1 MRQLLLF
8 CALAMTSLGARADMF
23 AIFREPDG
31 STKWQYVANTSAGVL
46 IITLVIVLLFLFRAH
61 RRAMRWNRALTDIK
75 VNLEQRVAQRTAVL
89 QQTTEQLQEREAYIA
104 SIVNS
109 MPVMLIGLNQQ
120 LHITQWNK
128 KAEEITGRPLQDV
141 IGKNLWEAYSAITLT
156 KEQVQAVLAS
166 GETTSLKHTQRGQ
179 YTFDITLYPL
189 DNQNTG
195 IVILISDVTKL
206 VSAENK
212 LAERDK
218 VSAMGEFASAMA
230 YDISLPINTIFARV
244 SSARQEI
251 EAAELGE
258 VKQFLLQEVETV
270 RQSAQ
275 QATAIAHNLLDL
287 ARAHRDSKQ
296 LAEIPPI
303 MDRAIELAS
312 DLFTD
317 VNGITF
323 KYINIRRNYADA
335 LPQIPCF
342 ATELE
347 QVFVRL
353 MRNAFYALNAK
364 LWDEH
369 NKPWINIEIGTFY
382 DSLWIKLEHN
392 GKSLTEEEQLDIF
405 QPFFALSEHNSS
417 FPVEQRLSYSHFII
431 TDHHRGQMAVTS
443 DDEHGTCFN
452 IQLALR

>member
-218 VSAMGEFASAMA
+218 VSAMGELASAMA

>member
-1 MRQLLLF
+1 MKNFLLF
-8 CALAMTSLGARADMF
+8 SALALTSLSARADLL
-23 AIFREPDG
+23 AVFREPDG
-31 STKWQYVANTSAGVL
+31 STKWQYVANTSAGIL
-46 IITLVIVLLFLFRAH
+46 IITLVIVLIFLIRAH

-75 VNLEQRVAQRTAVL
+75 AHLEQRVAQRTAVL

-109 MPVMLIGLNQQ
+109 MPVMLIGLNQDLQ
-120 LHITQWNK
+120 ITQWNK

-156 KEQVQAVLAS
+156 VDQVKAVLAS
-166 GETTSLKHTQRGQ
+166 GETTNLKHTQRDQ

-189 DNQNTG
+189 DNQHTG

-206 VSAENK
+206 VSAQNK

-218 VSAMGEFASAMA
+218 VSAMGELASAMA

-244 SSARQEI
+244 SSAQQEI
-251 EAAELGE
+251 EAADLGE
-258 VKQFLLQEVETV
+258 VKEFLLQEVETV
-270 RQSAQ
+270 RQSAH
-275 QATAIAHNLLDL
+275 QATAIAQNLLDL

-296 LAEIPPI
+296 LAAVPPM

-312 DLFTD
+312 ELFTD
-317 VNGITF
+317 VNGLTF
-323 KYINIRRNYADA
+323 KYINIRRNYAED

-342 ATELE
+342 PAELE

-364 LWDEH
+364 TWDES
-369 NKPWINIEIGTFY
+369 KPWINIEIGKFF
-382 DSLWIKLEHN
+382 DSLWVKIHHN
-392 GKSLTEEEQLDIF
+392 GKSLKEEEQLDIF
-405 QPFFALSEHNSS
+405 QPFYALSDHGSS
-417 FPVEQRLSYSHFII
+417 FPVEQRLSYSYFII
-431 TDHHRGQMAVTS
+431 TQHHRGQMSVTS
-443 DDEHGTCFN
+443 DDEQGTCFN
-452 IQLALR
+452 IQLALV

>member
-8 CALAMTSLGARADMF
+8 CALAMTSLGARADIF

-46 IITLVIVLLFLFRAH
+46 IITLVIVLIFLFRAH
-61 RRAMRWNRALTDIK
+61 RRALRWNRALTDIK
-75 VNLEQRVAQRTAVL
+75 ANLEQRVAQRTAVL
-89 QQTTEQLQEREAYIA
+89 QHTTEQLQEREAYIG

-109 MPVMLIGLNQQ
+109 MPVMLIGLNQELQ
-120 LHITQWNK
+120 ITQWNK

-141 IGKNLWEAYSAITLT
+141 IGKNLWDAYSNITLT
-156 KEQVQAVLAS
+156 VEQVKAVLAS
-166 GETTSLKHTQRGQ
+166 GETTNLNHTQRGQ

-218 VSAMGEFASAMA
+218 VSAMGELASAMA

-251 EAAELGE
+251 ETAELGE
-258 VKQFLLQEVETV
+258 VKEFLLQEVETV
-270 RQSAQ
+270 RLSAQ

-287 ARAHRDSKQ
+287 ASSHRDSKQ
-296 LAEIPPI
+296 PADVPVI

-317 VNGITF
+317 VNGLTF
-323 KYINIRRNYADA
+323 KYINIRRNYAND

-364 LWDEH
+364 TWDEH
-369 NKPWINIEIGTFY
+369 NKPWINIEIGKFY
-382 DSLWIKLEHN
+382 DSLWVKLEHN

-405 QPFFALSEHNSS
+405 QPFFSLTDRNSS
-417 FPVEQRLSYSHFII
+417 FPVEQRLSYSYFII

-452 IQLALR
+452 IQLALS

>member
-8 CALAMTSLGARADMF
+8 CALAMTSFGARADIF

-120 LHITQWNK
+120 LQITQWNK

-156 KEQVQAVLAS
+156 AEQVQAVLAS

-218 VSAMGEFASAMA
+218 VSAMGELASAMA
-230 YDISLPINTIFARV
+230 YDISLPINTILARV

-251 EAAELGE
+251 ETAELGE

-317 VNGITF
+317 VNGLTF
-323 KYINIRRNYADA
+323 KYINIRRNYAEDF
-335 LPQIPCF
+335 PQIPCF
-342 ATELE
+342 PTELE

-364 LWDEH
+364 PWDEH

-405 QPFFALSEHNSS
+405 QPFFALREHNSS

-452 IQLALR
+452 IQLALN

>member
-218 VSAMGEFASAMA
+218 VSAMGELASAMA

-443 DDEHGTCFN
+443 DDKHGTCFN

>member
-218 VSAMGEFASAMA
+218 VSAMGELASAMA

-452 IQLALR
+452 IQLALQ

>member
-1 MRQLLLF
+1 MKQILLI
-8 CALAMTSLGARADMF
+8 CALALTSLSARADIF
-23 AIFREPDG
+23 AVFREPDG

-46 IITLVIVLLFLFRAH
+46 IITLVIVLIFLFRAH
-61 RRAMRWNRALTDIK
+61 RRAMRSNRALTDIK
-75 VNLEQRVAQRTAVL
+75 AHLEQRVAQRTAVL

-109 MPVMLIGLNQQ
+109 MPVMLIGLDQQ
-120 LHITQWNK
+120 LQITQWNH
-128 KAEEITGRPLQDV
+128 KAEEITGRPLADV
-141 IGKNLWEAYSAITLT
+141 IGKNLWEAYPAITLT
-156 KEQVQAVLAS
+156 VEQVKSVLAG
-166 GETTSLKHTQRGQ
+166 GETISLKHTQRGQ

-218 VSAMGEFASAMA
+218 VSAMGELASAMA

-244 SSARQEI
+244 SSARNEI
-251 EAAELGE
+251 ENAELGE

-275 QATAIAHNLLDL
+275 QATAIAQNLLDL
-287 ARAHRDSKQ
+287 ARSHRDSKQ
-296 LAEIPPI
+296 TAAVPPI

-312 DLFTD
+312 DLFND
-317 VNGITF
+317 VNGLTF
-323 KYINIRRNYADA
+323 KYINIRRNYAHD
-335 LPQIPCF
+335 LPAIPCF
-342 ATELE
+342 PTELE

-364 LWDEH
+364 VWDEH
-369 NKPWINIEIGTFY
+369 NKPWINIEIGKFF

-392 GKSLTEEEQLDIF
+392 GKCLSDEEQLDIF
-405 QPFFALSEHNSS
+405 QPFFALNGHSSS
-417 FPVEQRLSYSHFII
+417 FPVEQRLSYSYFII

-443 DDEHGTCFN
+443 DEENGTCFN
-452 IQLALR
+452 IQLALG

>member
-46 IITLVIVLLFLFRAH
+46 IITLVIVLIFLFRAH

-75 VNLEQRVAQRTAVL
+75 AHLEQRVAQRTAVL
-89 QQTTEQLQEREAYIA
+89 QQTTEQLQEREAYIG

-109 MPVMLIGLNQQ
+109 MPVMLIGLNQELQ
-120 LHITQWNK
+120 ITQWNK
-128 KAEEITGRPLQDV
+128 KAEEITGRPLADV
-141 IGKNLWEAYSAITLT
+141 IGKNLWEAYPAITLT
-156 KEQVQAVLAS
+156 VDQVKAALAS
-166 GETTSLKHTQRGQ
+166 DETTSLKHTQRGQ

-189 DNQNTG
+189 DNQNTD

-218 VSAMGEFASAMA
+218 VSAMGELASAMA

-251 EAAELGE
+251 EAAELGD

-270 RQSAQ
+270 RLSAQ

-287 ARAHRDSKQ
+287 AGSHRDSKQ
-296 LAEIPPI
+296 PADVPPI

-317 VNGITF
+317 VNGLTF
-323 KYINIRRNYADA
+323 KYINIRRNYADD
-335 LPQIPCF
+335 LPPIPCF
-342 ATELE
+342 PAELE

-364 LWDEH
+364 VWDEH
-369 NKPWINIEIGTFY
+369 NKPWINIEIGKFY
-382 DSLWIKLEHN
+382 DSLWVKLEHN

-405 QPFFALSEHNSS
+405 QPFFSLTDRNSS
-417 FPVEQRLSYSHFII
+417 FPVEQRLSYSYFII

-452 IQLALR
+452 IQLALS

>member
-1 MRQLLLF
+1 MKQILLI
-8 CALAMTSLGARADMF
+8 CALALTSLSARADIF
-23 AIFREPDG
+23 AVFREPDG

-46 IITLVIVLLFLFRAH
+46 IITLVIVLIFLFRAH
-61 RRAMRWNRALTDIK
+61 RRAMRSNRALTDIK
-75 VNLEQRVAQRTAVL
+75 AHLEQRVAQRTAVL

-109 MPVMLIGLNQQ
+109 MPVMLIGLDQQ
-120 LHITQWNK
+120 LQITQWNH
-128 KAEEITGRPLQDV
+128 KAEEITGRPLADV
-141 IGKNLWEAYSAITLT
+141 IGKNLWEAYPAITLT
-156 KEQVQAVLAS
+156 VEQVKSVLAG
-166 GETTSLKHTQRGQ
+166 GETISLKHTQRGQ

-218 VSAMGEFASAMA
+218 VSAMGELASAMA

-244 SSARQEI
+244 SSARNEI
-251 EAAELGE
+251 ENAELGE

-275 QATAIAHNLLDL
+275 QATAIAQNLLDL
-287 ARAHRDSKQ
+287 ARSHRDSKQ
-296 LAEIPPI
+296 IAIVPPI

-312 DLFTD
+312 DLFND
-317 VNGITF
+317 VNGLTF
-323 KYINIRRNYADA
+323 KYINIRRNYAHD
-335 LPQIPCF
+335 LPAIPCF
-342 ATELE
+342 PTELE

-364 LWDEH
+364 VWDEH
-369 NKPWINIEIGTFY
+369 NKPWINIEIGKFF

-392 GKSLTEEEQLDIF
+392 GKCLSDEEQLDIF
-405 QPFFALSEHNSS
+405 QPFFALNGHSSS
-417 FPVEQRLSYSHFII
+417 FPVEQRLSYSYFII

-443 DDEHGTCFN
+443 DEENGTCFN
-452 IQLALR
+452 IQLALG

>member
-8 CALAMTSLGARADMF
+8 CALAMTSFGARADIF

-120 LHITQWNK
+120 LQITQWNK

-156 KEQVQAVLAS
+156 AEQVQAVLAS

-218 VSAMGEFASAMA
+218 VSAMGELASAMA

-251 EAAELGE
+251 ETAELGE

-317 VNGITF
+317 VNGLTF
-323 KYINIRRNYADA
+323 KYINIRRNYAED

-342 ATELE
+342 PTELE

-364 LWDEH
+364 PWDEH
-369 NKPWINIEIGTFY
+369 NKPWINIEIGKFY

-452 IQLALR
+452 IQLALQ

>member
-8 CALAMTSLGARADMF
+8 CGLAMASLGAYADVF
-23 AIFREPDG
+23 AIFREADG
-31 STKWQYVANTSAGVL
+31 STKWQYVANTSAGIL
-46 IITLVIVLLFLFRAH
+46 IITLVIVLVFLFRAH

-75 VNLEQRVAQRTAVL
+75 ANLEQRVAQRTAVL
-89 QQTTEQLQEREAYIA
+89 QHTTEQLQEREAYIA

-109 MPVMLIGLNQQ
+109 MPVMLIGLSQELQ
-120 LHITQWNK
+120 ITQWNK

-141 IGKNLWEAYSAITLT
+141 IGKNLWEAYPAITLT
-156 KEQVQAVLAS
+156 AEQVKSVLAS
-166 GETTSLKHTQRGQ
+166 GETTNLKHTQRGQ

-218 VSAMGEFASAMA
+218 VSAMGELASAMA

-251 EAAELGE
+251 ETAELGE

-287 ARAHRDSKQ
+287 ARSHRDSKQ
-296 LAEIPPI
+296 LADVPPI

-317 VNGITF
+317 VNGLTF
-323 KYINIRRNYADA
+323 KYINIRRNYADN

-342 ATELE
+342 PAELE

-364 LWDEH
+364 CWDEH
-369 NKPWINIEIGTFY
+369 NKPWINIEIGKFY

-392 GKSLTEEEQLDIF
+392 GKSLTDEEQLDIF
-405 QPFFALSEHNSS
+405 QPFFSLTDRRSS
-417 FPVEQRLSYSHFII
+417 FPVEQRLSYSYFII

-452 IQLALR
+452 IQLALS

>member
-8 CALAMTSLGARADMF
+8 CALAMASFGARADMF

-46 IITLVIVLLFLFRAH
+46 IITLVIVLVFLFRAH

-75 VNLEQRVAQRTAVL
+75 ANLEQRVAQRTAVL
-89 QQTTEQLQEREAYIA
+89 QQTTEQLQEREAYIG

-109 MPVMLIGLNQQ
+109 MPVMLIGLNQELQ
-120 LHITQWNK
+120 ITQWNK

-141 IGKNLWEAYSAITLT
+141 IGKNLWEAYPAITLT
-156 KEQVQAVLAS
+156 VEQVKAALAN
-166 GETTSLKHTQRGQ
+166 GETTNLKHTQRGQ

-189 DNQNTG
+189 DNQNTD

-218 VSAMGEFASAMA
+218 VSAMGELASAMA

-270 RQSAQ
+270 RLSAQ

-287 ARAHRDSKQ
+287 AGSHRDSKQ
-296 LAEIPPI
+296 LADVPPI

-317 VNGITF
+317 VNGLTF
-323 KYINIRRNYADA
+323 KYINIRRNYADE

-342 ATELE
+342 PAELE
-347 QVFVRL
+347 Q
-353 MRNAFYALNAK
+353 
-364 LWDEH
+364 
-369 NKPWINIEIGTFY
+369 IGRA
-382 DSLWIKLEHN
+382 H
-392 GKSLTEEEQLDIF
+392 
-405 QPFFALSEHNSS
+405 
-417 FPVEQRLSYSHFII
+417 V
-431 TDHHRGQMAVTS
+431 
-443 DDEHGTCFN
+443 
-452 IQLALR
+452 